1 MFEGIV
7 RGGGGGG
14 GLGGFFYSNDGTLVK
29 VKVFTP
35 YFFFSPQKLSFEQ
48 SLNRQANVV
57 K

>member
-1 MFEGIV
+1 MGIQDF
-7 RGGGGGG
+7 
-14 GLGGFFYSNDGTLVK
+14 GFFYSNDGTLVK

-35 YFFFSPQKLSFEQ
+35 YSFFSPQKLNFEQ